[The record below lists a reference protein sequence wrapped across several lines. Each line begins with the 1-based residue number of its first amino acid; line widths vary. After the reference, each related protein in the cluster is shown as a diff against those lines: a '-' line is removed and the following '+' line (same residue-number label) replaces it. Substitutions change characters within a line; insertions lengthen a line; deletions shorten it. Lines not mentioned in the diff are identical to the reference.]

1 MLDTL
6 ATYRHL
12 STLEGGVRVLL
23 RPLTQADKEQL
34 VALFAN
40 APPEDLDYFRSDAKD
55 PAVVAAW
62 CDELDYHKVFPLVA
76 VVNNQIVGNATLH
89 IGAGYS
95 RHLGWVR
102 LYLDRA
108 HRRRGIGRLMLG
120 GLVEIARKVGLQQV
134 VAEVVTNQTQVIK
147 AFQSLGFEQVF
158 VYPDFFMTPQGETL
172 DVALLVLRL
181 VDNSILF

>member
-6 ATYRHL
+6 ATYSHL
-12 STLEGGVRVLL
+12 ATLEGGVRVLL
-23 RPLTQADKEQL
+23 RPLTKADKEQL

-40 APPEDLDYFRSDAKD
+40 APPEDLEYFRSDAKD

-62 CDELDYHKVFPLVA
+62 CDDLDYHKVFPLVA
-76 VVNNQIVGNATLH
+76 VVNNQVIGNGSLH
-89 IGAGYS
+89 IGSGYS

-108 HRRRGIGRLMLG
+108 QRRHGIGRLMLS
-120 GLVEIARKVGLQQV
+120 GLVDIARKVGLQQV
-134 VAEVVTNQTQVIK
+134 AAEVVTNQTQVIK

-158 VYPDFFMTPQGETL
+158 IYPDFFMTPQGETL
-172 DVALLVLRL
+172 DVALLLLRL
-181 VDNSILF
+181 VDKKIMF